1 MLRTTFFNQCA
12 AIIAGTIVAAAT
24 TFGSPAPVGWLLGS
38 RNATLDGQA
47 ALPHTAVLNG
57 DNLQVSDGLAM
68 LTLQQ
73 GNRMVA
79 GRDTEAS
86 FLQEGQAV
94 TVSLTRGTVS
104 LYHPASSG
112 AFQVKA
118 GDVTVAPAGNGP
130 ALGEIAM
137 VNGLVLVTAKD
148 GALKVEKAGVAQEVS
163 KGKTVTVQ
171 SSAAP
176 EPLPQGKRHMKHI
189 FKLSPEALLIL
200 GLAAEAGGTA
210 WAIEAATTSGKPA
223 SPVVP

>member
-1 MLRTTFFNQCA
+1 MLKATFVNRFLA
-12 AIIAGTIVAAAT
+12 LMTGIIMAAAT
-24 TFGSPAPVGWLLGS
+24 MAGSPAPVGWLLGS
-38 RNATLDGQA
+38 RNATLDGQS

-68 LTLQQ
+68 VTLQQ

-79 GRDTEAS
+79 GRDTEAT
-86 FLQEGQAV
+86 FLQEGQGV
-94 TVSLTRGTVS
+94 TVSLARGSVS

-118 GDVTVAPAGNGP
+118 GDVTVAPAGNVP

-137 VNGLVLVTAKD
+137 VDGLVLVTAKD

-163 KGKTVTVQ
+163 KGKTVTIQ

-176 EPLPQGKRHMKHI
+176 EPLPKSNRHLKHI
-189 FKLSPEALLIL
+189 FSISPETLLIL
-200 GLAAEAGGTA
+200 GLAAEVGGTA
-210 WAIEAATTSGKPA
+210 WAIEAASTSGKPA
-223 SPVVP
+223 SPVAP